1 MPRPVTPLI
10 VLVLLVSGCASRAP
24 EMAPIPPAWRFAS
37 PPAPVVAPRVMVVSE
52 HQLSSDVG
60 TEVLRRAGN
69 AIDAAVAVGF
79 AQAVVNPRAGNIGG
93 GGFLVYRQ
101 ADGQVF
107 ALDYREKA
115 PARSQRDMYLDGAG
129 NVTEAS
135 TTGALAAGV
144 PGSVAG
150 LAEMHRRFGRLP
162 WRELLEPAIRLA
174 RDGHVVDSVRAAFLE
189 SHERRLRRFPSSAEV
204 FYPGGRPLIAGA
216 SWRQPDL
223 ASTLELI
230 RDSGAAGFYQGR
242 TADLIVAEMRRSGG
256 IVTRE
261 DLAGYRAV
269 WREALAIRYRGWTIF
284 SMPPSSS
291 GGVTM
296 ALMLNIL
303 EGWRRLP
310 PWGSAELMHLQIEA
324 MRRAFVDR
332 NRWLGDPDFVQMPLD
347 RLLSKEYAAELRR
360 QIRPDRATPLAELSA
375 VGAGTE
381 GQETMHYA
389 IVDSAGNA
397 ASVTSTLNDSF
408 GSALVVRG
416 AGFLLNDEM
425 DDFTAKPGAPNLYGL
440 VQGEANAIA
449 PGKRMLSAMT
459 PAIVVNPRGRL
470 ELVVGA
476 PGGPRI
482 ITAVTQVISNVID
495 HRMNLVQAVHAP
507 RIHHQAL
514 PDSVRWESGGLDP
527 EVRHRL
533 EAMGHHF
540 FTYPGSSN
548 QRCMAMAVTAL
559 RDCHNAVVEA
569 IRVTPR
575 GLEGVADLRLLG
587 GAAGW

>member
-1 MPRPVTPLI
+1 MRRSPAPFLALT
-10 VLVLLVSGCASRAP
+10 LVVAACASRAP
-24 EMAPIPPAWRFAS
+24 EMARIPPAWRFAN
-37 PPAPVVAPRVMVVSE
+37 PPPPVVAPHVMVVSE
-52 HQLSSDVG
+52 HQLASDVG
-60 TEVLRRAGN
+60 AEILRRGGN

-101 ADGQVF
+101 ADGQVL
-107 ALDYREKA
+107 ALDFRETA
-115 PARSQRDMYLDGAG
+115 PTAATRNMYLNAAG

-162 WRELLEPAIRLA
+162 WRDLLEPAIRLA
-174 RDGHVVDSVRAAFLE
+174 REGHTVDSVRAAFLE
-189 SHERRLRRFPSSAEV
+189 SHERRLRRFPGSVEV
-204 FYPGGRPLIAGA
+204 FFPGGRPLAAGT

-223 ASTLELI
+223 ARALELI
-230 RDSGAAGFYQGR
+230 RDSGTAGFYQGR

-256 IVTRE
+256 IITRE

-269 WREALAIRYRGWTIF
+269 WREPLAIRYRGWTIF

-310 PWGSAELMHLQIEA
+310 PYGSAELMHLEIEA

-360 QIRPDRATPLAELSA
+360 QIRPDRATPLAELPA
-375 VGAGTE
+375 VGAGIE

-425 DDFTAKPGAPNLYGL
+425 DDFTSKPGAPNLYGL

-459 PAIVVNPRGRL
+459 PSIVVNPRGRL
-470 ELVVGA
+470 ELVLGA

-482 ITAVTQVISNVID
+482 VTAVTQVISNIID
-495 HRMNLVQAVHAP
+495 HRMSLTDAVHAP
-507 RIHHQAL
+507 RIHNQTL
-514 PDSVRWESGGLDP
+514 PDSVRWESGGLEP

-533 EAMGHHF
+533 AAMGHHF
-540 FTYPGSSN
+540 FTYGGGNNP
-548 QRCMAMAVTAL
+548 RCATSPVSAI